1 MGDEQGKLLLF
12 EGGDHL
18 STGMQNLTQLTNKYP
33 QSDLAAYA
41 NFAIGMNWSR
51 DFKNFHKKELRPA
64 NTEKSASHL
73 ENAKTKLL
81 TMRIR
86 LILHLQISMT
96 SLMTKP
102 QRKIRLMSLYRGS
115 LARANI

>member
-1 MGDEQGKLLLF
+1 
-12 EGGDHL
+12 
-18 STGMQNLTQLTNKYP
+18 MQNLTQLTNKYP

-73 ENAKTKLL
+73 L
-81 TMRIR
+81 RIFSFT
-86 LILHLQISMT
+86 I
-96 SLMTKP
+96 SLMTRMIFK
-102 QRKIRLMSLYRGS
+102 
-115 LARANI
+115 